1 MQKESNK
8 KLIEELI
15 DKVFKRTFLKKSIM
29 TTEYNVTF
37 IEFFKYC
44 KNSLK
49 KKNLFILDNLQKE
62 EKEVI
67 DFIFSYFYDFCKNV
81 DIYLD
86 MTFKKNNK
94 DIEEILSKVLN
105 FKLTHSDGFCTG
117 LACFKEGKKILRT
130 TYVDKNKK
138 RLTLVHKY
146 YTDII
151 DSNKTKNSLI
161 PNYIHSLD
169 AVLLRFLLLYK

>member
-1 MQKESNK
+1 
-8 KLIEELI
+8 
-15 DKVFKRTFLKKSIM
+15 
-29 TTEYNVTF
+29 
-37 IEFFKYC
+37 
-44 KNSLK
+44 
-49 KKNLFILDNLQKE
+49 
-62 EKEVI
+62 
-67 DFIFSYFYDFCKNV
+67 
-81 DIYLD
+81 

-117 LACFKEGKKILRT
+117 LACLKEGKKILRT

-169 AVLLRFLLLYK
+169 AVLLRFLLLYKWWSLTPFFTIHDEYWLPIQEKLMMLDHINFIIKKDLVLKDNQTFLNFFEAKEIKNKTQFEEKFSKLFNSIDERIEEYFSHFIII